1 MPVFSS
7 PDVAG
12 RGELVFDVTSGATAV
27 EVAVSSQ
34 LASVRAA
41 LSVDRA
47 ARFNEVRL

>member
-7 PDVAG
+7 PEVAG

-34 LASVRAA
+34 LASVRAV

-47 ARFNEVRL
+47 ARFNEVCP